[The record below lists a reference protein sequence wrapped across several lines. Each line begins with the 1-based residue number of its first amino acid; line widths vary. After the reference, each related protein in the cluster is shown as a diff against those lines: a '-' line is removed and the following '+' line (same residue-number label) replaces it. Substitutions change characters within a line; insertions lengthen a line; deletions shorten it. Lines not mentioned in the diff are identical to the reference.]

1 MELGSESGGV
11 GVGGVESG
19 WLESEGLESRGVGV
33 GGLRLGSEGLGS
45 ERCTWF
51 EIILTVLVPCS
62 FLCCFQLPCSW
73 FKSTL

>member
-1 MELGSESGGV
+1 MELGSESGG
-11 GVGGVESG
+11 GVGGVKSG
-19 WLESEGLESRGVGV
+19 WLESRGVGV

-45 ERCTWF
+45 GHCTWF
-51 EIILTVLVPCS
+51 EITLKLLVPCS

>member
-1 MELGSESGGV
+1 MELRSESGGV
-11 GVGGVESG
+11 GGVEWG
-19 WLESEGLESRGVGV
+19 WLESEGLESRGAGV

-45 ERCTWF
+45 GHCTWF
-51 EIILTVLVPCS
+51 EITLKVLVPCS